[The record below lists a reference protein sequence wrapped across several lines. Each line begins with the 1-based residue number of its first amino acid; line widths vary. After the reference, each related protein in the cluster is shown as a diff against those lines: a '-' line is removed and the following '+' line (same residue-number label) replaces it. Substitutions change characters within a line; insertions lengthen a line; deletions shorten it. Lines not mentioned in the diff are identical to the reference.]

1 MTTGFPGPL
10 RAVQAERPVH
20 IRPPFCIVALMSQ
33 PKIILVTGVSS
44 GIGRA
49 SAEQFSQ
56 RGCKVFGSVRN
67 ISKAEAIPGVDFVEM
82 DVCDAASVE
91 RAICTIISKVG
102 RIDVLVNNAGSTLLG
117 AIEET
122 SVTEAQTLF
131 DTNVFGIL
139 RTTQAVLPHMRQ
151 QRFGRIINVSSV
163 LGFLP
168 APYMGLYSA
177 SKHAIEGMSET
188 LDHEVRNFGVRV
200 VLIEP
205 SYTKTNLDL
214 NAPQAA
220 NLITAYDADRDL
232 ASRAIKR
239 SVQRAPEPAA
249 VAATVVDAALNA
261 WAMRRTPK
269 GEASL
274 LRKLRR
280 FMPAGAVD
288 ASLRKSFGLG

>member
-1 MTTGFPGPL
+1 
-10 RAVQAERPVH
+10 
-20 IRPPFCIVALMSQ
+20 MSQ
-33 PKIILVTGVSS
+33 PQVVWVTGVSS

-49 SAEQFSQ
+49 TAELFAQ

-67 ISKAEAIPGVDFVEM
+67 ASKAGPIPGVECVEM
-82 DVCDAASVE
+82 DVRDAASV
-91 RAICTIISKVG
+91 RQAIDTIITRAG
-102 RIDVLVNNAGSTLLG
+102 RIDVLVNNAGGTLLG
-117 AIEET
+117 AVEET
-122 SVTEAQTLF
+122 SVTEAQSLF

-168 APYMGLYSA
+168 APYMGLYAA
-177 SKHAIEGMSET
+177 SKHAVEGLSET
-188 LDHEVRNFGVRV
+188 LDHEVRNFGIRV

-205 SYTKTNLDL
+205 SYTRTNLDL
-214 NAPQAA
+214 NAPQAV
-220 NLITAYDADRDL
+220 NQIEAYDTDRDL
-232 ASRAIKR
+232 ASQAIVR
-239 SVQRAPEPAA
+239 SVQKAPGPEG
-249 VAATVVDAALNA
+249 VAATIVDAAFNA

-280 FMPAGAVD
+280 FMPAGPVD
-288 ASLRKSFGLG
+288 ASLRKTFGLG

>member
-1 MTTGFPGPL
+1 
-10 RAVQAERPVH
+10 
-20 IRPPFCIVALMSQ
+20 MSGS
-33 PKIILVTGVSS
+33 KVVFVTGVSS

-49 SAEQFSQ
+49 TAVQFAK
-56 RGCKVFGSVRN
+56 RGCKVFGSVRDTK
-67 ISKAEAIPGVDFVEM
+67 KAEAIPGVEFVEM
-82 DVCDAASVE
+82 DVRDAASVK
-91 RAICTIISKVG
+91 RAVDVIIGRSQ
-102 RIDVLVNNAGSTLLG
+102 RIDVLVNSAGGTMLG
-117 AIEET
+117 SVEET
-122 SVTEAQTLF
+122 SVAEAQALF
-131 DTNVFGIL
+131 DTNVFGTL

-151 QRFGRIINVSSV
+151 QRSGRIINVSSV

-188 LDHEVRNFGVRV
+188 LDHEVRNFGIRV
-200 VLIEP
+200 VLVEP

-220 NLITAYDADRDL
+220 NPISAYDADRDL
-232 ASRAIKR
+232 VSKAIVR
-239 SVQRAPEPAA
+239 SVQKARGPDS
-249 VAATVVDAALNA
+249 VATTIVDASFGG

-280 FMPAGAVD
+280 FMPAGPVD
-288 ASLRKSFGLG
+288 GSLRKTFGLG